1 MLPGSFLGR
10 SKSDSS
16 ARKVASI
23 PFRVSRRR
31 RFLLLDGTIGEQLVP
46 GSTDF
51 EIRLPP
57 AALKGHAWVQNGQRN
72 DGQKN
77 HHAFEDHEADLLV
90 CQFAVEPF
98 LELGDSVAGSDEDEQ
113 R

>member
-1 MLPGSFLGR
+1 MF
-10 SKSDSS
+10 DSS
-16 ARKVASI
+16 AWKVASI
-23 PFRVSRRR
+23 PFRVSRGRGL
-31 RFLLLDGTIGEQLVP
+31 LLLDGAIGEQLVP

-51 EIRLPP
+51 EIRLVP
-57 AALKGHAWVQNGQRN
+57 AALEGHAWVQNGQRN

-90 CQFAVEPF
+90 CESAVETF
-98 LELGDSVAGSDEDEQ
+98 LELGDSVAGSNEDEQ